1 MTAHPYVELPSHQ
14 FWRRAVPNIER
25 FKLDPVVKTRFSI
38 APSDPV
44 ATAGSCFAQHIS
56 ARLASLGF
64 NYLVTEDG
72 ASRPSSERAANHYGV
87 FSARYGNLYTTR
99 QLLQLFQEC
108 YGERRPD
115 ELAWRRNDGRFVD
128 ALRPRVESLGYDDID
143 AVLADRAMHLAAVRQ
158 MFENCAVFVFT
169 LGLTEAWRSS
179 GDGTVFPLAPGVNG
193 GVYETA
199 RYEFVNFDADDVT
212 SDLRA
217 FLERLKVVNP
227 QVKVLLTVSPVP
239 LIATFEPRHVLVSN
253 TYSKAVLRVAAE
265 SILRRF
271 DWVDYFPSFEIITGN
286 FNDSAYYEADYRS
299 INALGVDHAMRCF
312 INHYAQGLKRSVPHP
327 SMSLPA
333 SSDSGVIC
341 DEETLDQIRVEP

>member
-1 MTAHPYVELPSHQ
+1 MAAHPYAKLPDHQ
-14 FWRRAVPNIER
+14 FWRRAVPHLEP
-25 FKLDPVVKTRFSI
+25 FKLDPVVETRFSI
-38 APSDPV
+38 AAGDPV

-72 ASRPSSERAANHYGV
+72 AHRPSSERIDNQYGV

-108 YGERRPD
+108 YGERCP
-115 ELAWRRNDGRFVD
+115 EETVWRREDGRFVD
-128 ALRPRVESLGYDDID
+128 ALRTQVESCGYDD
-143 AVLADRAMHLAAVRQ
+143 AEGVLSDRATHLAAVRR
-158 MFENCAVFVFT
+158 MFEHCAVFVFT
-169 LGLTEAWRSS
+169 LGLTEAWQSS
-179 GDGTVFPLAPGVNG
+179 ADGTVFPLAPGVSG
-193 GVYETA
+193 GIYDAA
-199 RYEFVNFDADDVT
+199 RYEFINFDTDAVT
-212 SDLRA
+212 GDIQA
-217 FLERLKVVNP
+217 FLERLKSVNP
-227 QVKVLLTVSPVP
+227 RVKVLLTVSPVP

-286 FNDSAYYEADYRS
+286 FNDSAYYETDYRS

-312 INHYAQGLKRSVPHP
+312 TKHYVQGSTREVAHAPVY
-327 SMSLPA
+327 LPRA
-333 SSDSGVIC
+333 TDSDVIC
-341 DEETLDQIRVEP
+341 DEEALDQIRVES